1 MASTR
6 VVVTL
11 AVAAALAVAGCSS
24 RSTRKDA
31 SSGGTSGNTG
41 HHSGGSAAGGGKTA
55 SGGTGGATA
64 GSSATGGSPQGGTAG
79 TSGTSGGAAPTA
91 GSSPAG
97 GTPSTGGGAGT
108 AGTGGDSAGTSGD
121 AGEGGAS
128 GCAEPAPGGCPAR
141 RCAEGQECQLL
152 SGQCVPSRCECV
164 RDEWVCT
171 EDCGGGVCVDAVSC
185 GQDPSGCLT
194 DDDCTGE
201 EVCTPPA
208 DDACI
213 PTRCACPITGIWQ
226 CENDCNGGTC
236 RLPTCPAACEPQIEG
251 FCGEGQVTWVCT
263 GTGVPYQEFID
274 AGCTDPA
281 TQVPRLCCPATY
293 KSECF

>member
-1 MASTR
+1 MPSPR
-6 VVVTL
+6 FVVPL
-11 AVAAALAVAGCSS
+11 AVAGVLVAAGCSS
-24 RSTRKDA
+24 RSTRKDG

-41 HHSGGSAAGGGKTA
+41 HHSGGTAAGGGKTA
-55 SGGTGGATA
+55 SGGAGGATA
-64 GSSATGGSPQGGTAG
+64 GTSASAGSEQGGTGG

-91 GSSPAG
+91 GTSPAG
-97 GTPSTGGGAGT
+97 GTPSTGGAGT
-108 AGTGGDSAGTSGD
+108 AGTGENGAGTSGD

-141 RCAEGQECQLL
+141 RCGEGQECQLL
-152 SGQCVPSRCECV
+152 SGQCIPSQCECV
-164 RDEWVCT
+164 DGEWACT

-194 DDDCTGE
+194 DGDCTGD

-208 DDACI
+208 DGACI
-213 PTRCACPITGIWQ
+213 PTRCACPLTGIWQ
-226 CENDCNGGTC
+226 CENDCNGGVC

-251 FCGEGQVTWVCT
+251 FCGEEQVTWVCT